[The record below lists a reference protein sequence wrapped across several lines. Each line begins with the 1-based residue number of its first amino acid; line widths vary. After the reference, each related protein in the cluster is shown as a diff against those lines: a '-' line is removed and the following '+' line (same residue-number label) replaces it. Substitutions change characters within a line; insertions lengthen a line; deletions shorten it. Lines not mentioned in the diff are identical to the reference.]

1 MTPIQNQLI
10 LRQALYRF
18 FGSLF
23 LYPDQ
28 ELLMSAMGGAQELL
42 DSRALWEEYAF
53 AEKLSA
59 LITFLLNFTADERKT
74 IVDGY
79 NRLFLVKP
87 LAPPYETSYLKVPG
101 QSEGTLAAE
110 ISGTYG
116 QAGLIVS
123 PETNEL
129 PDHIAVELEYM
140 SFLCEKELTAL
151 QNDDADELASTLQE
165 QQHFMDHHLARW
177 YPQFAKKAL
186 STGVE
191 STLYQHVIGTAFAFL
206 RSELELLEIKS

>member
-1 MTPIQNQLI
+1 MTVQNQLI

-18 FGSLF
+18 FSYLF

-28 ELLMSAMGGAQELL
+28 ELLTSAMGGAQELL
-42 DSRALWEEYAF
+42 DSRALWEDYAY

-59 LITFLLNFTADERKT
+59 FIAFLLNLSPDERKT
-74 IVDGY
+74 VVNGY

-87 LAPPYETSYLKVPG
+87 LAPPYETSYLKVSG

-116 QAGLIVS
+116 GAGLIVS

-129 PDHIAVELEYM
+129 PDHIAIELEFI

-151 QNDDADELASTLQE
+151 QNEDADAAASARGE
-165 QQHFMDHHLARW
+165 QQQFMDKHLARW
-177 YPQFAKKAL
+177 YPQFVMKAY
-186 STGVE
+186 SSGVE
-191 STLYQHVIGTAFAFL
+191 SILYQHVIGTTFAFL
-206 RSELELLEIKS
+206 LSELEFLEVKS